1 MENKVINVEVK
12 TDVSGVKSL
21 KQELRETVQALQSME
36 SGTEEFDRMTLK
48 AAELKDRMADVNEQ
62 INVFASGSKY
72 ERVSNALGEVGS
84 AIRNMDFEKAAE
96 RAGSFAKAASS
107 ISFADAIQSVKQLGS
122 TFLTIGKALLTNP
135 LFLLAAVIIGIVV
148 AVVKL
153 LDKLGVLKKIMDAI
167 DQVLGVVVQGLKDFA
182 DWIGITDFAG
192 EEAAENEKKR
202 LADVGKQRAIAM
214 EAFKLQQKGIIA
226 GLDNE
231 IAVRKAAGKD
241 TTDLEREKF
250 KVIKSMAEAELAVRE
265 MQARAVAALTGTN
278 SIAYQQTMMQIEE
291 ARQGLA
297 KAQSD
302 IDAFEAGLTQK
313 RVTAAKSRNE
323 QLKKEEDTWLAEL
336 EKLRLLRLQQ
346 EQDLYTQIETLENE
360 YYDSKLDKEQQ
371 EINAVQDKYFAVI
384 EAARNAAEQ
393 MKATA
398 TTEDEKAA
406 ADEMIARAAALEEA
420 QQQAISEIRDRYE
433 QERRDKENQNRAT
446 QIEADLLAAGN
457 DFNLRMQLLKEQAE
471 LERQTALEQKNLT
484 EEQKYLI
491 DQQYHEKIRKLE
503 EETAAKR
510 SQLVQQGL
518 SMASSALSA
527 IASLQQTSMN
537 NQINAAK
544 GNEKKQEAL
553 RKEAFEKNKKM
564 QIGMAIIN
572 AAQGVLSAMASPFPL
587 NIALAAVAA
596 LTGIASI
603 AQIKSTT
610 YQGGGSASAAPAAAA
625 AAASASSTPSFNLF
639 GSAGNTTQNA
649 GTPTMENQMVVKAVV
664 TESDITE
671 TQGKVNKYA
680 LNAEL

>member
-21 KQELRETVQALQSME
+21 KQELRETVQALQNME

-48 AAELKDRMADVNEQ
+48 AAELKDRMSDVNEQ

-84 AIRNMDFEKAAE
+84 AIKNMDFEKAAE

-122 TFLTIGKALLTNP
+122 TFMTLGKALLTNP
-135 LFLLAAVIIGIVV
+135 LFLLAAVIIGLVV
-148 AVVKL
+148 AIVKL
-153 LDKLGVLKKIMDAI
+153 LDSLGILKKIMDAI

-250 KVIKSMAEAELAVRE
+250 KVIKSMAEAEVKVRE
-265 MQARAVAALTGTN
+265 MQARAVASLMGTN

-323 QLKKEEDTWLAEL
+323 QLKKEEDAWLAEL

-346 EQDLYTQIETLENE
+346 EQDLYMQIEALENE
-360 YYDSKLDKEQQ
+360 YYNSKLDKEQQ

-384 EAARNAAEQ
+384 EAAREAG
-393 MKATA
+393 MDT
-398 TTEDEKAA
+398 
-406 ADEMIARAAALEEA
+406 AALEEA
-420 QQQAISEIRDRYE
+420 QQQAISEIRERYE
-433 QERRDKENQNRAT
+433 QERRDKANQNRAT

-484 EEQKYLI
+484 EEEKYLI

-510 SQLVQQGL
+510 AQLVQQGL

-639 GSAGNTTQNA
+639 GSAGNGPQNA

>member
-1 MENKVINVEVK
+1 MADKVINVEVK

-21 KQELRETVQALQSME
+21 KQELRETVQALQQME
-36 SGTEEFDRMTLK
+36 AGTEEFDRMTMK

-84 AIRNMDFEKAAE
+84 AISAMDFEKAAD
-96 RAGSFAKAASS
+96 RAGAFAKAASS

-122 TFLTIGKALLTNP
+122 TFMTLGKALLTNP

-153 LDKLGVLKKIMDAI
+153 LDKLGFLKKIMDAI
-167 DQVLGVVVQGLKDFA
+167 EAVIGVVVQALKDFA

-202 LADVGKQRAIAM
+202 IAELGKQRAMAM
-214 EAFKLQQKGIIA
+214 EAFKVQQKGIIA

-241 TTDLEREKF
+241 TADLEREKF
-250 KVIKSMAEAELAVRE
+250 KVIKSMAEAEVAVRE
-265 MQARAVAALTGTN
+265 MQARAVASLMGTN
-278 SIAYQQTMMQIEE
+278 SLAYQQTMIQIEE

-297 KAQSD
+297 KAQAD

-313 RVTAAKSRNE
+313 RVQASQERNAA
-323 QLKKEEDTWLAEL
+323 LKKEEDTWLAEL
-336 EKLRLLRLQQ
+336 DKLRLLRLQQ
-346 EQDLYTQIETLENE
+346 EQDLYMQIEALENE
-360 YYDSKLDKEQQ
+360 YYNSKLDKEQQ

-393 MKATA
+393 MKASA

-406 ADEMIARAAALEEA
+406 AEEMIARAVTLEEA
-420 QQQAISEIRDRYE
+420 QQQAISEIRERYE
-433 QERRDKENQNRAT
+433 QERRDKANQNRAT

-457 DFNLRMQLLKEQAE
+457 DFNRRMELLREQAE

-484 EEQKYLI
+484 EEEKYLI

-510 SQLVQQGL
+510 AQLTQQGL

-527 IASLQQTSMN
+527 IASLQQTNLN

-544 GNEKKQEAL
+544 GNEKQQEKL

-572 AAQGVLSAMASPFPL
+572 AAQGVLSAMAAPFPI
-587 NIALAAVAA
+587 NIAMAAVAA

-625 AAASASSTPSFNLF
+625 AAASASATPSFNLF
-639 GSAGNTTQNA
+639 GSGGNSTQNA
-649 GTPTMENQMVVKAVV
+649 GTPTLENQMVVKAVV

>member
-1 MENKVINVEVK
+1 MADKVINVEVK

-21 KQELRETVQALQSME
+21 KQELRETVMQLQQME
-36 SGTEEFDRMTLK
+36 AGTEEFDRMTLK

-84 AIRNMDFEKAAE
+84 AIQNMDFEKAAD
-96 RAGSFAKAASS
+96 RAGAFAKAASQ
-107 ISFADAIQSVKQLGS
+107 ISFADAIKSVKQLGS
-122 TFLTIGKALLTNP
+122 TFLTLGKALLTNP
-135 LFLLAAVIIGIVV
+135 LFLLAAVIIGLVV
-148 AVVKL
+148 AIVKL
-153 LDKLGVLKKIMDAI
+153 LDSLGVLKKIMDEI
-167 DQVLGVVVQGLKDFA
+167 DKVLGVVVQGLKDFA

-192 EEAAENEKKR
+192 EEAAANEKKR
-202 LADVGKQRAIAM
+202 LDDLSKRRAIAM
-214 EAFKLQQKGIIA
+214 EAFKLQQKGIID

-241 TTDLEREKF
+241 TAHLEREKF
-250 KVIKSMAEAELAVRE
+250 NVIKSMAEAELAVRE

-297 KAQSD
+297 KAQAD

-313 RVTAAKSRNE
+313 RVQASQERNAA
-323 QLKKEEDTWLAEL
+323 LKKEEDAWLAEL

-346 EQDLYTQIETLENE
+346 EQDLYMQIEALENE
-360 YYDSKLDKEQQ
+360 YYNSKLDKEQQ

-384 EAARNAAEQ
+384 EAARANGME
-393 MKATA
+393 TA
-398 TTEDEKAA
+398 V
-406 ADEMIARAAALEEA
+406 LEEA
-420 QQQAISEIRDRYE
+420 QQQAINEIRDRYE

-446 QIEADLLAAGN
+446 QIEADLLAAGDN
-457 DFNLRMQLLKEQAE
+457 FNRRMELLREQAE
-471 LERQTALEQKNLT
+471 LERKTALEQKNLT
-484 EEQKYLI
+484 EEEKHLI
-491 DQQYHEKIRKLE
+491 DQQYHEKIRKLD

-510 SQLVQQGL
+510 AQLTQQGL

-537 NQINAAK
+537 NQIKAAE
-544 GNEKKQEAL
+544 GNEKKQEKL

-572 AAQGVLSAMASPFPL
+572 AAQGVLSAMTSPFPI
-587 NIALAAVAA
+587 NIAMAAVAA
-596 LTGIASI
+596 LTGIANI
-603 AQIKSTT
+603 DQIKSTT
-610 YQGGGSASAAPAAAA
+610 YQGGGSTSASGAAPAAAA
-625 AAASASSTPSFNLF
+625 AASSASATPSFNLF

-649 GTPTMENQMVVKAVV
+649 GTPTMENQMIVKAVV

>member
-297 KAQSD
+297 KAQSE

-323 QLKKEEDTWLAEL
+323 QLKKEEDAWLAEL

-346 EQDLYTQIETLENE
+346 EQDLYMQIEALENE
-360 YYDSKLDKEQQ
+360 YYNSKLDKEQQ

-384 EAARNAAEQ
+384 EAARANGME
-393 MKATA
+393 T
-398 TTEDEKAA
+398 
-406 ADEMIARAAALEEA
+406 AALEEA

-484 EEQKYLI
+484 EEEKYLI

-510 SQLVQQGL
+510 AQLVQQGL

-572 AAQGVLSAMASPFPL
+572 AAQGVLAAMTAPPPL
-587 NIALAAVAA
+587 NIAMAAIAA

>member
-1 MENKVINVEVK
+1 MADKVINVEVK

-21 KQELRETVQALQSME
+21 KQELRETVQALQNME
-36 SGTEEFDRMTLK
+36 QGTEEFEQMTLK
-48 AAELKDRMADVNEQ
+48 AAALKDQMSDVNEQ

-72 ERVSNALGEVGS
+72 EQVSNSLGSIGS
-84 AIRNMDFEKAAE
+84 AIKNLDFEKAQQ
-96 RAGSFAKAASS
+96 RAGSFAKAASQ
-107 ISFADAIQSVKQLGS
+107 ISFADAIKSVKQLGS
-122 TFLTIGKALLTNP
+122 TFMTLGKALLTNP
-135 LFLLAAVIIGIVV
+135 LFLLAAVIIGLVV
-148 AVVKL
+148 AIVKL
-153 LDKLGVLKKIMDAI
+153 LDSLGILKKIMDEI
-167 DQVLGVVVQGLKDFA
+167 DKVLGVVVQALKDFA
-182 DWIGITDFAG
+182 DWIGIADFAG

-202 LADVGKQRAIAM
+202 LAEVGKQRALAM

-241 TTDLEREKF
+241 TTELEREKF
-250 KVIKSMAEAELAVRE
+250 KVIKSMAEAEVKVRE
-265 MQARAVAALTGTN
+265 MQARAVASLMGTN
-278 SIAYQQTMMQIEE
+278 SLAYQQTMMQIEE

-297 KAQSD
+297 KAQAD
-302 IDAFEAGLTQK
+302 IDAFEAGLTKK
-313 RVTAAKSRNE
+313 RVDAAKARNE
-323 QLKKEEDTWLAEL
+323 QLKKEEDAWLAEL

-346 EQDLYTQIETLENE
+346 EQDLYNQIEALENE
-360 YYDSKLDKEQQ
+360 YYNSKLDKEQQ
-371 EINAVQDKYFAVI
+371 EINAARDKYFAVI
-384 EAARNAAEQ
+384 EAAREAG
-393 MKATA
+393 MDTA
-398 TTEDEKAA
+398 V
-406 ADEMIARAAALEEA
+406 LEEA
-420 QQQAISEIRDRYE
+420 QQQAISEIRERYE
-433 QERRDKENQNRAT
+433 QERRDKANQNRAT

-457 DFNLRMQLLKEQAE
+457 DFNRRMELLREQAE

-484 EEQKYLI
+484 EEEKYLI
-491 DQQYHEKIRKLE
+491 DQQYHEKIRKLD

-510 SQLVQQGL
+510 AQLTQQGL

-527 IASLQQTSMN
+527 IASLQQSNLN
-537 NQINAAK
+537 NQIKAAE

-572 AAQGVLSAMASPFPL
+572 AAQGVLSAMAAPFPI
-587 NIALAAVAA
+587 NIAMAAVAA

-625 AAASASSTPSFNLF
+625 AAASASATPSFNLF
-639 GSAGNTTQNA
+639 GTGGNTTQNA

>member
-1 MENKVINVEVK
+1 MADKVINVEVK

-21 KQELRETVQALQSME
+21 KQELRETVMQLQQME
-36 SGTEEFDRMTLK
+36 AGTEEFDRMTLK

-84 AIRNMDFEKAAE
+84 AISAMDFEKAAD
-96 RAGSFAKAASS
+96 RAGAFAKAASQ

-122 TFLTIGKALLTNP
+122 TFLTLGKALLTNP
-135 LFLLAAVIIGIVV
+135 LFLLAAVIIGLVV
-148 AVVKL
+148 AIVKL
-153 LDKLGVLKKIMDAI
+153 LDSLGILKKIMDGI
-167 DQVLGVVVQGLKDFA
+167 DKVLGVVVQGLKDFA

-192 EEAAENEKKR
+192 EEAAANEKKR
-202 LADVGKQRAIAM
+202 LDDLSKRRAIAM
-214 EAFKLQQKGIIA
+214 EAFKLQQKGIID

-241 TTDLEREKF
+241 TADLEREKF

-297 KAQSD
+297 KAQAD

-313 RVTAAKSRNE
+313 RVQASQERNAA
-323 QLKKEEDTWLAEL
+323 LKKEEDAWLAEL

-346 EQDLYTQIETLENE
+346 EQDLYMQIEALENE
-360 YYDSKLDKEQQ
+360 YYNSKLDKEQQ

-384 EAARNAAEQ
+384 EAARANGME
-393 MKATA
+393 TA
-398 TTEDEKAA
+398 V
-406 ADEMIARAAALEEA
+406 LEEA

-433 QERRDKENQNRAT
+433 QERRDKANQNRAT
-446 QIEADLLAAGN
+446 QIEADLLAAGD
-457 DFNLRMQLLKEQAE
+457 DFNRRMELLREQAE

-484 EEQKYLI
+484 EEEKYLI
-491 DQQYHEKIRKLE
+491 DQQYHEKIRKLD

-510 SQLVQQGL
+510 AQLTQQGL

-537 NQINAAK
+537 NQIKAAE
-544 GNEKKQEAL
+544 GNEKKQEKL

-564 QIGMAIIN
+564 QIAMAIIN
-572 AAQGVLSAMASPFPL
+572 TAQAVIAAMSTGGVLGIAMAA
-587 NIALAAVAA
+587 IAA

-610 YQGGGSASAAPAAAA
+610 YQGGGSASASGAAPAAAA
-625 AAASASSTPSFNLF
+625 AASSASATPSFNLF
-639 GSAGNTTQNA
+639 GSASNTTQSA
-649 GTPTMENQMVVKAVV
+649 GTPTLENQMVVKAVV